1 MDWERK
7 DIQTVIHMLVNF
19 QKIDQMDKANII
31 IIMEIYIE
39 ECFQMVLSMVR
50 VFLKH
55 QKVKF
60 IRGNLE
66 MRKNVAS
73 AN

>member
-1 MDWERK
+1 MDWEHK
-7 DIQTVIHMLVNF
+7 DILMVIHMLVNF
-19 QKIDQMDKANII
+19 QKIDQMGKANII

-55 QKVKF
+55 RKVKF
-60 IRGNLE
+60 IKDNLE
-66 MRKNVAS
+66 MRKNVD
-73 AN
+73 